1 MKSPLA
7 KHYSRCQKEHVK
19 AYAEYTIQ
27 KNPQLVHA
35 NWVKAFL
42 RYELSLFNDA
52 HSVQEWFDSG
62 IAISLDSDAY
72 KEYEEDMAFTARK
85 TAKAK
90 ATFVRD
96 YQKSLAR

>member
-1 MKSPLA
+1 
-7 KHYSRCQKEHVK
+7 
-19 AYAEYTIQ
+19 
-27 KNPQLVHA
+27 
-35 NWVKAFL
+35 
-42 RYELSLFNDA
+42 
-52 HSVQEWFDSG
+52 VQEWFDSG